1 MKKAMILGMIIAF
14 LSFTSIGFAN
24 TWWNTNWQYRRNITI
39 DNTGNSDTLNNYQIA
54 INITYDSDMQSDFD
68 DIRFVDDTT
77 ELNYWL
83 QEKVDS
89 EWAYFWVKIPSVPAL
104 DTKDIYIYYGNSSVS
119 SKSNGDNT
127 FLFFDDFLGNILN
140 TTKWYMTAGSI
151 TVNNSIVTI
160 DTGGT
165 GDGSIRAS
173 YPLQPYY
180 WFEIKSRMVHKYTS
194 FTAVAIGERVTLSID
209 DRVYTYRYEA
219 DDQEKHFYIDGS
231 KMYEAPFA
239 FTHGNWYR
247 LSLNRTGTNSI
258 TGCIDNADCNTQ
270 SSPLSGNVS
279 LSTWQ
284 GRAQYDWIFVRNH
297 SLPEPTYS
305 IGSEESLPPIPP
317 CNCTELTERISVL
330 EEEVEDLQSR
340 VETLEQGQGTFP
352 PHNHTISEVIG
363 LQSILDSIQNTI
375 RLVICEL
382 LPKGLLQAAKFDTSY
397 CQ

>member
-1 MKKAMILGMIIAF
+1 MNMKKAIILGMIIAF
-14 LSFTSIGFAN
+14 LSLNSIGLADS
-24 TWWNTNWQYRRNITI
+24 WWNTNWQYRRTVTI
-39 DNTGNSDTLNNYQIA
+39 GNTGDTLMNYQVA
-54 INITYDSDMQSDFD
+54 INVTYDSDMQSDFD
-68 DIRFVDDTT
+68 DIRFIDNDDTT
-77 ELNYWL
+77 ELSYWL

-89 EWAYFWVKIPSVPAL
+89 EWAYFWVKIPSIPAL
-104 DTKDIYIYYGNSSVS
+104 DTKDIYMYYDNPVET
-119 SKSNGDNT
+119 SKSDGDNT
-127 FLFFDDFLGNILN
+127 FLFFDDFLGDTLN

-151 TVNNSIVTI
+151 TVNNSMVTI

-173 YPLQPYY
+173 YPLQPNY
-180 WFEIKSRMVHKYTS
+180 WFEIKSRLIHKYTS
-194 FTAVAIGERVTLSID
+194 FTAVAIGERVTLAVD

-231 KMYEAPFA
+231 KMYDAPFA

-247 LSLNRTGTNSI
+247 LSLNRTGTDSI

-284 GRAQYDWIFVRNH
+284 GKAQFDWVFVRNQ

-317 CNCTELTERISVL
+317 CNCTELTERVSEL
-330 EEEVEDLQSR
+330 EERLEELENRFDLLEAL
-340 VETLEQGQGTFP
+340 VNTLKDMI
-352 PHNHTISEVIG
+352 HT
-363 LQSILDSIQNTI
+363 
-375 RLVICEL
+375 VICEL